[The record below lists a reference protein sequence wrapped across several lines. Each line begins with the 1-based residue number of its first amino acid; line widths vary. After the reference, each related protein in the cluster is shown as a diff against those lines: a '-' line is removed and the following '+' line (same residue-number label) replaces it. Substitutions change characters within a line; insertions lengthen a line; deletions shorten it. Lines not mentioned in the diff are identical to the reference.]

1 VDTFFWVN
9 VATDAIQALVII
21 GSGSLAVWLL
31 LRYYQTR
38 KRFVAQPSVEEK
50 DQGQKMIL
58 PLRLQACER
67 LILFLER
74 ISPETLVMRIQSP
87 GMTVQQLHA
96 SLIRTI
102 REEFEYNLSQQ
113 LYISATSWEK
123 VRSAK
128 EEIITLINSVTSGI
142 PDNASSH
149 ELVKAILKASVEKDS
164 SPVMIAIESIRDQIN
179 P

>member
-1 VDTFFWVN
+1 
-9 VATDAIQALVII
+9 
-21 GSGSLAVWLL
+21 
-31 LRYYQTR
+31 
-38 KRFVAQPSVEEK
+38 
-50 DQGQKMIL
+50 
-58 PLRLQACER
+58 
-67 LILFLER
+67 
-74 ISPETLVMRIQSP
+74 
-87 GMTVQQLHA
+87 MTVQQLHA

-164 SPVMIAIESIRDQIN
+164 STVMIAIESIRDQIN